1 MRISDWSSDVCSS
14 DLAAAPGLRARLTSL
29 AGTQRMPM
37 EIWWALLQEVADV
50 HPRVATGIEIGK
62 HARPHHVGVLGYLAM
77 SCDTLG
83 PALAR
88 FQRFQPLLHNLTPT
102 LATRTGADFQ
112 RSWDPTYGRSTRLSD
127 EVLVSEM
134 MTMARPLKDRK
145 STRR

>member
-1 MRISDWSSDVCSS
+1 
-14 DLAAAPGLRARLTSL
+14 
-29 AGTQRMPM
+29 MPM

-83 PALAR
+83 QALAR

-102 LATRTGADFQ
+102 LATRKGDDFQ
-112 RSWDPTYGRSTRLSD
+112 LSRSEARRVGKECVSTCRSRWS
-127 EVLVSEM
+127 
-134 MTMARPLKDRK
+134 PYH
-145 STRR
+145 